1 MGHRSCGKRRRLMIM
16 RSWVLSR
23 DHIFVLKIVLL
34 FEKTKNKLKW
44 AVVVAQL
51 VEQLLPIPEVCSSN
65 PVIGKKLFVLNICLL
80 STGYWKDENKEKEAR
95 NGPFFKIKMSWG
107 WSNFKNSEII
117 HSDLIKL
124 VTWLAASNH
133 TVLFHNR
140 VITLLWKFYLRCR
153 NDLYIMY

>member
-1 MGHRSCGKRRRLMIM
+1 MKHNQKLILNINIENGGRCGSVGRAVTSDIRGPR
-16 RSWVLSR
+16 
-23 DHIFVLKIVLL
+23 
-34 FEKTKNKLKW
+34 FE
-44 AVVVAQL
+44 
-51 VEQLLPIPEVCSSN
+51 SSHQQTF
-65 PVIGKKLFVLNICLL
+65 IRHLFVYWQL
-80 STGYWKDENKEKEAR
+80 YWKDENKEKEAR